1 MLPRRI
7 RNLNYN
13 KQNNQ
18 TKTSKNVN
26 YEYGDEDDAQNIEET
41 HVFRLA
47 IYIDAI
53 MKFTLSTF

>member
-13 KQNNQ
+13 KPNNQ

-26 YEYGDEDDAQNIEET
+26 YEYGDEDDAQNIEEAPDT
-41 HVFRLA
+41 C
-47 IYIDAI
+47 
-53 MKFTLSTF
+53 